1 MRADRG
7 QSLVEFALLAPILI
21 LLIFALFDLGR
32 AVYAWNAV
40 SNAARE
46 GARIAIVDQGPASGG
61 VSLAAQEAA
70 NQATSLGLDP
80 ADANQVRVQY
90 QRPDL
95 TGACPTPAIGCI
107 AQVRVQYQFRAL
119 TPVVGNIV
127 GPIVLSSTTELSV
140 ERTYQTP

>member
-7 QSLVEFALLAPILI
+7 QSLVEFALLVPILI
-21 LLIFALFDLGR
+21 LLIFGLFDFGR
-32 AVYAWNAV
+32 AIYAYNAV

-46 GARIAIVDQGPASGG
+46 GARIAIVDQGPTSG

-70 NQATSLGLDP
+70 NQATSLGLNP

-90 QRPDL
+90 QKPDL
-95 TGACPTPAIGCI
+95 TGICPTPAIGCI
-107 AQVRVQYQFRAL
+107 AQVRVQYQFRAV
-119 TPVVGNIV
+119 TPIVGNIV
-127 GPIVLSSTTELSV
+127 GPILLSSTTELSV